1 MLKLYKVYRNLSE
14 VVICDDDGK
23 MKLYAHEETLCDDRF
38 EERKI
43 KQKIETDFNIKFL
56 QSKEDIEEEER
67 DNNPLNNLPRI

>member
-1 MLKLYKVYRNLSE
+1 
-14 VVICDDDGK
+14 